1 MSLGNNVTPTNPTRD
16 TTIFNINYAM
26 LFVFCTTIHGVG
38 SGWICYRGYDANT
51 NTLGYQIRT
60 NSFSLPMTSVVYRYR
75 LLFQSADNNHWVPAT
90 NSTST
95 NATSSRIVC
104 QDPINPLGAIVYY
117 GTTTSV
123 SAGSRPSASN
133 LWQQY
138 TLNLGYSFQ
147 KSTNYSLTSWKP
159 VYVKCALQSN
169 GSAIIDSDDPI
180 VQDLPSSDDGNLYI
194 LLGYAYNTTNI
205 ELVYYHPV
213 YYYKDGLVRVWA
225 GANIPTK
232 TSDLTND
239 SGFATTDYVDSI
251 VSNFSGPMVFKGSLG
266 TGGTITTLPAASSSN
281 VGFTYKVITD
291 GTYASQLA
299 KAGDTFI
306 SDGTNWILIPSGDEP
321 SGTVTS
327 VGVSNATN
335 GGLSISGSP
344 ITSSGTISIGH
355 SNVLSNAQTTQAV
368 YPIKIDKNGHISAYG
383 TAVSIPTKV
392 SDLDNDSEF
401 VNSSEAAAAAPVQSV
416 NGQTGAVSLS
426 IPSKTSD
433 LANDSNFIT
442 GMTIL
447 SYGHSTWND
456 FLTAYNADKVVYC
469 RASSNSN
476 PATGTQGRMAFMAY
490 IGFSG
495 STPTNVE
502 FQYYRSVSTHTDSQ
516 QGDQVYIYKLE
527 SNGTW
532 SVTVREAS
540 SKIAVGTGVQKSYR
554 NGTITL
560 SSAFDGNYDAS
571 TNPGATVATVDGAI
585 NALNVSNITGLG
597 AGKTLASLTETNGII
612 AATFQDITITADQIS
627 DLATA
632 IASAEHDHDERYLQ
646 LSGGTLTG
654 TLTLNANPTNNLEAA
669 TKQYVDNILTTND
682 ALVYKGTIGTGGTE
696 TTLPST
702 HKQGWVYKVIT
713 ANTYAGQTCE
723 IGDTIYCI
731 ADGTSA
737 NDADWA
743 VVQTN
748 IDGYVIGPASSTGDH
763 IATFSG
769 ITGKAI
775 KDSGYTIAKSVP
787 SNAVFTDKNVLQ
799 TAITASS
806 YTNWR
811 PLVCGSSNSAT
822 EGFSPSTVTEQ
833 VYTVNTLS
841 VQPSSGTV
849 RANIF
854 KFGDNAK
861 IQYNST
867 TQALDFIFI

>member
-1 MSLGNNVTPTNPTRD
+1 
-16 TTIFNINYAM
+16 
-26 LFVFCTTIHGVG
+26 
-38 SGWICYRGYDANT
+38 
-51 NTLGYQIRT
+51 
-60 NSFSLPMTSVVYRYR
+60 
-75 LLFQSADNNHWVPAT
+75 
-90 NSTST
+90 
-95 NATSSRIVC
+95 
-104 QDPINPLGAIVYY
+104 
-117 GTTTSV
+117 
-123 SAGSRPSASN
+123 
-133 LWQQY
+133 
-138 TLNLGYSFQ
+138 
-147 KSTNYSLTSWKP
+147 
-159 VYVKCALQSN
+159 
-169 GSAIIDSDDPI
+169 
-180 VQDLPSSDDGNLYI
+180 
-194 LLGYAYNTTNI
+194 
-205 ELVYYHPV
+205 
-213 YYYKDGLVRVWA
+213 
-225 GANIPTK
+225 
-232 TSDLTND
+232 
-239 SGFATTDYVDSI
+239 
-251 VSNFSGPMVFKGSLG
+251 
-266 TGGTITTLPAASSSN
+266 
-281 VGFTYKVITD
+281 
-291 GTYASQLA
+291 
-299 KAGDTFI
+299 
-306 SDGTNWILIPSGDEP
+306 
-321 SGTVTS
+321 
-327 VGVSNATN
+327 
-335 GGLSISGSP
+335 
-344 ITSSGTISIGH
+344 
-355 SNVLSNAQTTQAV
+355 
-368 YPIKIDKNGHISAYG
+368 
-383 TAVSIPTKV
+383 
-392 SDLDNDSEF
+392 
-401 VNSSEAAAAAPVQSV
+401 
-416 NGQTGAVSLS
+416 
-426 IPSKTSD
+426 
-433 LANDSNFIT
+433 
-442 GMTIL
+442 MTIL

-476 PATGTQGRMAFMAY
+476 PATGVQGRMAFMAY

-495 STPTNVE
+495 SNPTSVE
-502 FQYYRSVSTHTDSQ
+502 FQYYRSVSSHTDAQ
-516 QGDQVYIYKLE
+516 QGDQVFIYKLE

-532 SVTVREAS
+532 SVTTREAS
-540 SKIAVGTGVQKSYR
+540 SKIAVGTGVQKTYS

-571 TNPGATVATVDGAI
+571 TNPGATVATVNNAI
-585 NALNVSNITGLG
+585 NSLNVSNITGFG
-597 AGKTLASLTETNGII
+597 AGKTLASLTETNGTI
-612 AATFQDITITADQIS
+612 AATFQDITITANQIS

-682 ALVYKGTIGTGGTE
+682 ALVYKGTIGTGGTV

-787 SNAVFTDKNVLQ
+787 SNAIFTDKNVLQ
-799 TAITASS
+799 TAVTASS
-806 YTNWR
+806 STNWR

-854 KFGDNAK
+854 KFGNNAK